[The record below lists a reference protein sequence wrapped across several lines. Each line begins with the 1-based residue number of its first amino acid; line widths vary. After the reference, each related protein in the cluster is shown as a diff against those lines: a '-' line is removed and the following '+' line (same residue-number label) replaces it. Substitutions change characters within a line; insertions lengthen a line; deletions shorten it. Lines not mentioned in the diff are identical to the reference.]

1 MFCKR
6 DQDVPVQLDVRDVVD
21 VAVRGQHAVLVLAAE
36 ERDLDLLTLVLVG
49 VVLHESSLA
58 TASDRP
64 GPRSPSTSQL
74 RAFGPCAGRRRTRSA
89 AARIGPAVRD
99 HEHALVRMALR
110 DLEQRRDHALA
121 PSPRASRPRSS
132 PCRPSRRRR

>member
-21 VAVRGQHAVLVLAAE
+21 VAVRRQHAVLVLAAE

-49 VVLHESSLA
+49 VVLHELSLA

-64 GPRSPSTSQL
+64 GPRS
-74 RAFGPCAGRRRTRSA
+74 RRRRSCRRGA
-89 AARIGPAVRD
+89 I
-99 HEHALVRMALR
+99 HA
-110 DLEQRRDHALA
+110 
-121 PSPRASRPRSS
+121 RSS
-132 PCRPSRRRR
+132 PARRRAPRGSGRRA